1 MVGNNLDLRG
11 CGAVGNSDDLVFFPE
26 LGLCGRRVD
35 ISFTS
40 SDQVV
45 KGGVVMIDL
54 CKALD
59 IVDRKLLL
67 KKLQVYGL
75 NTNSLKWF
83 QSYLSGRYQKVCGD
97 GKLSERYSL
106 RRGVFLVLLFFCSS

>member
-35 ISFTS
+35 ILFTS